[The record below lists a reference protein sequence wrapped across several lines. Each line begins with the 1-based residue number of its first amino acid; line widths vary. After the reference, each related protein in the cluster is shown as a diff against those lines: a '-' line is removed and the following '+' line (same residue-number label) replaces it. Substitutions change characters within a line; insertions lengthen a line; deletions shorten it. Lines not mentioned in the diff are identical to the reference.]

1 MGPDIQ
7 CLLLGST
14 LVGVGIGIL
23 IAFLVENHYK
33 DWYGSSNGTTVRNVD
48 LGYDYFNGII
58 ISIL

>member
-33 DWYGSSNGTTVRNVD
+33 D
-48 LGYDYFNGII
+48 
-58 ISIL
+58 